1 MAWSSRRAAL
11 DSRVCCAAGVQKASR
26 QTLSWCSNKPFSRH
40 QACRSGPVRA
50 CVSFS
55 ASRRCAG
62 LQEAAA
68 TSTGSVAAGV
78 VRLSFWF
85 DLLIHFLSVPSGMF
99 SSWATVRTLLS
110 PRSRTLIKAWFSNSL
125 EWWFLFMGCRFGVGY
140 PQFRGATNS
149 LTWGDRHPIVRSSC
163 VTERHGTSRR
173 VLIWS
178 VRPSVRPT
186 VELGFHTRD
195 RICCVTRWPD
205 ACLQEDRRSRR

>member
-1 MAWSSRRAAL
+1 VM
-11 DSRVCCAAGVQKASR
+11 
-26 QTLSWCSNKPFSRH
+26 
-40 QACRSGPVRA
+40 
-50 CVSFS
+50 VSFHGVS
-55 ASRRCAG
+55 LRCG
-62 LQEAAA
+62 L
-68 TSTGSVAAGV
+68 STIS
-78 VRLSFWF
+78 
-85 DLLIHFLSVPSGMF
+85 
-99 SSWATVRTLLS
+99 
-110 PRSRTLIKAWFSNSL
+110 
-125 EWWFLFMGCRFGVGY
+125 
-140 PQFRGATNS
+140 GATNS